1 MSIIIGFSALVIAII
16 GFVIWWAESKPS
28 KIWAEFGK
36 LVFFCGFLAFC
47 FSAAGQIASCNA
59 GAGGSVGGGNGAV
72 HIGR

>member
-1 MSIIIGFSALVIAII
+1 MVSVIIGFSALFIAAV
-16 GFVIWWAESKPS
+16 GFVIWWAESKPA

-59 GAGGSVGGGNGAV
+59 GAGAGSGGAAV
-72 HIGR
+72 HVGR